1 MGLEQVRLRAIEQAA
16 RGIEST
22 LVILEGVKNRLQG
35 GTLETQ
41 PLAQRLETAQ
51 KQIEREL
58 QNIGYVVRQGSL
70 PKTSEQMAIGQRVQE
85 AVDEISQI

>member
-1 MGLEQVRLRAIEQAA
+1 MGLEQLRLKAIEQSA

-22 LVILEGVKNRLQG
+22 LADLEGVKNRLQS
-35 GTLETQ
+35 GTPQEQ
-41 PLAQRLETAQ
+41 PLAQRLETVQ

-70 PKTSEQMAIGQRVQE
+70 PKTSEQMAIGQKVQE
-85 AVDEISQI
+85 AVNEISQI

>member
-1 MGLEQVRLRAIEQAA
+1 MGLEQVRLRAIEQSA

-22 LVILEGVKNRLQG
+22 LADVEGVKNRLQN
-35 GTLETQ
+35 GTPEAQ

-58 QNIGYVVRQGSL
+58 QNIRYVVRQGSL
-70 PKTSEQMAIGQRVQE
+70 PKTSEQLAIGQKVQD